1 MFRLELIFATA
12 RNSWKSDAQIRNESE
27 TLYIEVANGSKT
39 INAYIAHILKYI
51 TPSEL
56 GFT

>member
-12 RNSWKSDAQIRNESE
+12 RNSWKSDAQIINERE
-27 TLYIEVANGSKT
+27 MFHIDVANGFKT

-56 GFT
+56 